1 MFGNLYFSKNV
12 TILYQK
18 HKTVKDF
25 RCTYYLLIY
34 IIYCKMS
41 YIMIYD
47 IYNIYMYMCG
57 FLFWCLVIFPL
68 PQVYGISREEI
79 RYPLEKNSNLKLTLD
94 FEL

>member
-1 MFGNLYFSKNV
+1 MFGNLYFSKNFS
-12 TILYQK
+12 ILYQK

-25 RCTYYLLIY
+25 RCAYYLLIY

-47 IYNIYMYMCG
+47 IYNIYVYMCS
-57 FLFWCLVIFPL
+57 FLSWCLVIFPL
-68 PQVYGISREEI
+68 PQVYGISREGI
-79 RYPLEKNSNLKLTLD
+79 RYLLEKNSNSKLTLD